1 MEASTEEGV
10 RPSIGYACKKVI
22 VVDYA
27 SQKAIRPKIVTKP
40 KLSQNVTKKL
50 NMANERERLAGQIT
64 INTCIMRLLQLNPK
78 RQQLEEP
85 QSNSKQSLE
94 LEQKRAQTNREGVT
108 GDPMPLLQVEL
119 ELRAVPVGKIISHE
133 TTRGLHL
140 KTSKGQWSLIRTL
153 WQFRSQLQF
162 PCGTL
167 RVQCHR
173 NAIITG
179 KYPTVPLGQA
189 LEINNNDNHKPHPT
203 ALPQPIL

>member
-1 MEASTEEGV
+1 
-10 RPSIGYACKKVI
+10 
-22 VVDYA
+22 
-27 SQKAIRPKIVTKP
+27 
-40 KLSQNVTKKL
+40 
-50 NMANERERLAGQIT
+50 MANERERLAGQIT

-94 LEQKRAQTNREGVT
+94 LEQKRAQTNREGVI

-119 ELRAVPVGKIISHE
+119 ELRAVPVAKIISHE

-173 NAIITG
+173 NVIITG

>member
-1 MEASTEEGV
+1 M
-10 RPSIGYACKKVI
+10 RPSIEYACKKVI
-22 VVDYA
+22 VADYV
-27 SQKAIRPKIVTKP
+27 SPKAIRPKIVTKP

-50 NMANERERLAGQIT
+50 KMANEKERLAGQIT
-64 INTCIMRLLQLNPK
+64 INFYTTRLLQLNP
-78 RQQLEEP
+78 RREQLEEP
-85 QSNSKQSLE
+85 QSNNRQSLE

-119 ELRAVPVGKIISHE
+119 ERRAVPVAKIISHE
-133 TTRGLHL
+133 TTRVLHL

-153 WQFRSQLQF
+153 WRFRSQLQS

-167 RVQCHR
+167 RAQCHR
-173 NAIITG
+173 NVIIIG

-189 LEINNNDNHKPHPT
+189 PEINNNDNHKPHPT